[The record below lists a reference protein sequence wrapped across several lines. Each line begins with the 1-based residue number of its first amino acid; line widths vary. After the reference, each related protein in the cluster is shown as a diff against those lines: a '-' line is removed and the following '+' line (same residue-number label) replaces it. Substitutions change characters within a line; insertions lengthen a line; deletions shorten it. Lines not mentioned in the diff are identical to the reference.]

1 MWLVEGQHRSEQKGI
16 RWMRPSHGSPA
27 LSATFDDPNLVSAAG
42 LAPVLALA
50 AECRLG
56 DLVAEKL
63 TLKAPG
69 GVNATVKV
77 PALVAGMVAGADSIA
92 DMDLLRHGGM
102 ARLFAGIRAPS
113 TLGTFLRAFSF
124 GHVRQLDSIA
134 AGVLTG
140 LARHTPLLTGADQVA
155 YLDVDDTVREVHGYA
170 KQGAGFG
177 YSGVRGLNALLAT
190 ISTPLAAPV
199 IAAARLRRGAAY
211 SPRGAARLLTEA
223 LGTARAVGAGGPDR
237 AGLVIV
243 RADSAYYT
251 HDMVAA
257 ARRGGARFSITA
269 KMTATVKAAIASIDE
284 SAWTPIHYP
293 RAIFDQDEQ
302 RWISDAEVAEVAF
315 TAFTGR
321 RRAEHVTAR
330 LIVRRVRRL
339 AAAGTPAGQ
348 GELFAAHRHHAVF
361 TDSPLTLRE
370 AETSHR
376 GHAIVE
382 QVIADLKNGPLAHLP
397 SGKFA
402 ANSAWLVLA
411 ATAFNLIRAAGTLAS
426 PFHARATTATIRA
439 QLIAVPVRLA
449 HSARRL
455 RLHLPRDWP
464 WEQAWTRL
472 FDATCGPPAP
482 A

>member
-1 MWLVEGQHRSEQKGI
+1 M
-16 RWMRPSHGSPA
+16 
-27 LSATFDDPNLVSAAG
+27 
-42 LAPVLALA
+42 
-50 AECRLG
+50 
-56 DLVAEKL
+56 
-63 TLKAPG
+63 
-69 GVNATVKV
+69 
-77 PALVAGMVAGADSIA
+77 
-92 DMDLLRHGGM
+92 
-102 ARLFAGIRAPS
+102 
-113 TLGTFLRAFSF
+113 
-124 GHVRQLDSIA
+124 
-134 AGVLTG
+134 
-140 LARHTPLLTGADQVA
+140 
-155 YLDVDDTVREVHGYA
+155 REVHGYA

-199 IAAARLRRGAAY
+199 IAATRLRRGAAY

-269 KMTATVKAAIASIDE
+269 KMTATVKAAIAGIDE

-293 RAIFDQDEQ
+293 RAVFDQDEQ
-302 RWISDAEVAEVAF
+302 RSISDVEVAEVAF

-382 QVIADLKNGPLAHLP
+382 QVIANLKNGPLAHLP

-402 ANSAWLVLA
+402 AISAWPVLA
-411 ATAFNLIRAAGTLAS
+411 ATAFNLLRAAGTLAS

-449 HSARRL
+449 HSADGCDCTCRVTGPGNR
-455 RLHLPRDWP
+455 PGP
-464 WEQAWTRL
+464 NYSTRP
-472 FDATCGPPAP
+472 AAHRHRPAP
-482 A
+482 HLRPPGPTGDRQWKAGQPGSSSTPGSGRQDPHATPSRPPRSTVDRAQ